1 MNEYI
6 SVQGEGEMNKCE
18 YYDRMGCC
26 APEKV
31 STEYCST
38 CNHTFGD
45 KLAEKGDEM
54 IQRYAIEGIENEY
67 ELGDHVRYADHL
79 AEISR
84 LRQLVAEDEARLNA
98 AEKEIDYLQARLTKL
113 PTPDEHRL
121 LLHRV
126 RNLLALI
133 HNDGGQYWSEHGA
146 EKAFEEASNIIY
158 LLKKEA

>member
-45 KLAEKGDEM
+45 RE
-54 IQRYAIEGIENEY
+54 IENKKQEC
-67 ELGDHVRYADHL
+67 EMVRMGFRD
-79 AEISR
+79 
-84 LRQLVAEDEARLNA
+84 QM
-98 AEKEIDYLQARLTKL
+98 EKIPQKNFYHANRYDDDKNYILHIWDDSGNSYDIICHKKPIEEVTKTL
-113 PTPDEHRL
+113 YFP
-121 LLHRV
+121 
-126 RNLLALI
+126 
-133 HNDGGQYWSEHGA
+133 S
-146 EKAFEEASNIIY
+146 SNSFPFP
-158 LLKKEA
+158 LSKEAYLFFRNFL